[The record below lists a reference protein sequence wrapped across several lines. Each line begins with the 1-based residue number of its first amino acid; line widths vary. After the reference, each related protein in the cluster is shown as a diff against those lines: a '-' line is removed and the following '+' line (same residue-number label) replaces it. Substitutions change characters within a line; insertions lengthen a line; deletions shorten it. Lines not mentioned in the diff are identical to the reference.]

1 MDLQAA
7 KKRIDELVSVINY
20 HNQRYYFDDLPEI
33 EDYEYDALLR
43 ELEELETQFPQFSSE
58 DSPTRR
64 VGGSADKQFEPVEH
78 KVVMESLQDAF
89 SEQEVRDFD
98 RRVKEVAPD
107 ATYIVEPKIDGL
119 SVALEYENG
128 VFVRGSTRGDGRVG
142 ENVTQNLRTIKSIP
156 HKLTSTQRLVEVR
169 GEVYMPREVF
179 FELIKDMDKP
189 FKNPRNAAAGSLRQ
203 KNSEITAQRE
213 LDIFVFNV
221 QRQLGLDITSHKQ
234 SLEIMKELG
243 FKTVPFYFEAK
254 NIDEVIAAI
263 NEIGNRRRDL
273 PFDIDGA
280 VVKVNSYEHREQLGS
295 TSKFPKWA
303 VAYKYPPEL
312 KETKVL
318 DIIVQVGRTGVLTPL
333 AIFEPVLVAGSTV
346 SKATLHNQSYIT
358 KKDIRIGDTVII
370 RKAGD
375 IIPEVVEVKEHGEGS
390 VAYEMPTVCPSCGQ
404 PVINEDGEAALRCVN
419 PECEAQLLRNLIHF
433 CSRDAMDIEGLGTAV
448 LEVLRNE
455 GLLHSVADIYKLRA
469 EDISSLEGFGDKS
482 GENLIKAIGESKD
495 RGLSRLV
502 YALGIRNVGQ
512 KASELLSARFGDMKS
527 LMVAGIDDI
536 LKIDGFGNVMAQSV
550 VDYFALE
557 TTAQLIDELSA
568 LGILMENTDKVIDNR
583 FEGMTF
589 VLTGTLSEMTRDEA
603 SRIITAFGGKVSSS
617 VSKKTSVVL
626 AGESAGSKLDKANA
640 LGVRVI
646 DEAEFK
652 NMCE

>member
-1 MDLQAA
+1 MDLEFA
-7 KKRIDELVSVINY
+7 KKRMDELVETINY

-43 ELEELETQFPQFSSE
+43 ELEELEAEFPQFSSE
-58 DSPTRR
+58 NSPTKR
-64 VGGSADKQFEPVEH
+64 VGGQADKQFEPVEH

-98 RRVKEVAPD
+98 RKVKEVAPD

-128 VFVRGSTRGDGRVG
+128 VFVRGSTRGDGKVG
-142 ENVTQNLRTIKSIP
+142 ENVTQNLKTIKSIP
-156 HKLTSTQRLVEVR
+156 RKLNSTQRLVEVR

-221 QRQLGLDITSHKQ
+221 QRQSGLDIVTHKQ
-234 SLEIMKELG
+234 SLETMKELG
-243 FKTVPFYFEAK
+243 FKTVPFYFEAN
-254 NIDEVIAAI
+254 NIDEVITAI
-263 NEIGNRRRDL
+263 EEIGNRRKDL

-280 VVKVNSYEHREQLGS
+280 VVKVNSYEDRTKLGS

-312 KETKVL
+312 KETKLL
-318 DIIVQVGRTGVLTPL
+318 DIVVQVGRTGVLTPL
-333 AIFEPVLVAGSTV
+333 AIFEPVLVAGTTV

-375 IIPEVVEVKEHGEGS
+375 IIPEVVEVKEHSDGS
-390 VAYEMPTVCPSCGQ
+390 MPYEMPRVCPSCGQ
-404 PVINEDGEAALRCVN
+404 TAVNEDDEAALRCVN

-433 CSRDAMDIEGLGTAV
+433 CSRDAMDIEGLGAAV
-448 LEVLRNE
+448 LELLRSEN
-455 GLLHSVADIYKLRA
+455 LLHSVADIYKLKIS
-469 EDISSLEGFGDKS
+469 DISSLEGLGEKS
-482 GENLIKAIGESKD
+482 AENLIKAIEESKN

-502 YALGIRNVGQ
+502 YALGIRNIGQ
-512 KASELLSARFGDMKS
+512 KASELLSARFGDMTS
-527 LMVAGIDDI
+527 LMSAGVDDI
-536 LKIDGFGNVMAQSV
+536 SKIDGFGNIMAQSV
-550 VDYFALE
+550 ADYFTLE
-557 TTAQLIDELSA
+557 TTKQLVDELYK
-568 LGILMENTDKVIDNR
+568 LGILMENTDMVIDNR
-583 FEGMTF
+583 FEGMIF

-603 SRIITAFGGKVSSS
+603 SKIITSFGGKVSSS
-617 VSKKTSVVL
+617 VSKNTSVVL
-626 AGESAGSKLDKANA
+626 AGESAGSKLDKANK

-646 DEAEFK
+646 DETEFK

>member
-1 MDLQAA
+1 MDMEFA
-7 KKRIDELVSVINY
+7 KKRIDELVKTINY

-43 ELEELETQFPQFSSE
+43 ELEELEKEFPQFSDE
-58 DSPTRR
+58 NSPTKR
-64 VGGSADKQFEPVEH
+64 VGGKADKQFEPVEH

-98 RRVKEVAPD
+98 RRVREIAPD

-128 VFVRGSTRGDGRVG
+128 VFVRGSTRGDGKVG
-142 ENVTQNLRTIKSIP
+142 ENVTRNLKTIKSIP
-156 HKLTSTQRLVEVR
+156 EKLRETQRLIEVR

-179 FELIKDMDKP
+179 FELIKNQDKP

-203 KNSEITAQRE
+203 KNSEVTAQRE

-221 QRQLGLDITSHKQ
+221 QRQVGYDIKTHKQ
-234 SLEIMKELG
+234 SLEMMKELG
-243 FKTVPFYFEAK
+243 FKTVPLYFEAE
-254 NIDEVIAAI
+254 NIEQVISAI
-263 NEIGNRRRDL
+263 EEIGNRRKDL

-280 VVKVNSYEHREQLGS
+280 VVKVNSYEHREKLGS

-312 KETKVL
+312 KETKLL
-318 DIIVQVGRTGVLTPL
+318 DIVVQVGRTGVLTPL
-333 AIFEPVLVAGSTV
+333 AIFEPVLVAGTTV
-346 SKATLHNQSYIT
+346 SKATLHNQSYIS

-375 IIPEVVEVKEHGEGS
+375 IIPEVVEVKEHCDNS
-390 VAYEMPTVCPSCGQ
+390 KPYEMERVCPSCGQ
-404 PVINEDGEAALRCVN
+404 IAVNEDGEAALRCVN

-448 LEVLRNE
+448 LEMLRNE
-455 GLLHSVADIYKLRA
+455 GLLHNVADIYRLKID
-469 EDISSLEGFGDKS
+469 DISSLEGLGEKS
-482 GENLIKAIGESKD
+482 AENLIKAIDESKN

-502 YALGIRNVGQ
+502 YAFGIRNIGQ
-512 KASELLSARFGDMKS
+512 KASELLSARFGNMQS
-527 LMVAGIDDI
+527 LVEAEIDDVQN
-536 LKIDGFGNVMAQSV
+536 IDGFGTVMAQSV
-550 VDYFALE
+550 YDYFSLE
-557 TTAQLIDELSA
+557 TTKQLIDELCE
-568 LGILMENTDKVIDNR
+568 LGVLMENTDRVVDNR

-589 VLTGTLSEMTRDEA
+589 VLTGTLPEMTRDEA
-603 SRIITAFGGKVSSS
+603 TKIINSFGGKVSSS
-617 VSKKTSVVL
+617 VSKNTSLVL
-626 AGESAGSKLDKANA
+626 AGESAGSKLDKANK

-646 DEAEFK
+646 DEAQFK
-652 NMCE
+652 EMCK

>member
-1 MDLQAA
+1 MDLEFA
-7 KKRIDELVSVINY
+7 KKRIDELVETINY

-43 ELEELETQFPQFSSE
+43 ELEELEAQFPQFSSE
-58 DSPTRR
+58 NSPTKR
-64 VGGSADKQFEPVEH
+64 VGGQADKQFEPVEH

-98 RRVKEVAPD
+98 RKVKEIAPD

-128 VFVRGSTRGDGRVG
+128 VFVRGSTRGDGKVG
-142 ENVTQNLRTIKSIP
+142 ENVTQNLKTIKSIP
-156 HKLTSTQRLVEVR
+156 HKLNSTQRLVEVR

-221 QRQLGLDITSHKQ
+221 QRQSGLDINTHKQ
-234 SLEIMKELG
+234 SLETMKELG
-243 FKTVPFYFEAK
+243 FKTVPFYFEAN
-254 NIDEVIAAI
+254 NIDEVVSAI
-263 NEIGNRRRDL
+263 DEIGNRRKDL

-280 VVKVNSYEHREQLGS
+280 VVKVNSYEHRTKLGS

-312 KETKVL
+312 KETKLL
-318 DIIVQVGRTGVLTPL
+318 DIVVQVGRTGVLTPL
-333 AIFEPVLVAGSTV
+333 AIFEPVLVAGTTV

-375 IIPEVVEVKEHGEGS
+375 IIPEVVEVKEHNDGS
-390 VAYEMPTVCPSCGQ
+390 LPYEMPRICPSCGQ
-404 PVINEDGEAALRCVN
+404 PVVNEDDEAALRCVN

-433 CSRDAMDIEGLGTAV
+433 CSRDAMDIEGLGSAV
-448 LEVLRNE
+448 LELLRSNN
-455 GLLHSVADIYKLRA
+455 LLHSVADIYKLKIS
-469 EDISSLEGFGDKS
+469 DISSLEGLGEKS
-482 GENLIKAIGESKD
+482 AENLIKAIEGSKD

-502 YALGIRNVGQ
+502 YALGIRNIGQ
-512 KASELLSARFGDMKS
+512 KASELLSMKYGDIKS
-527 LMVAGIDDI
+527 LMNAGADDI
-536 LKIDGFGNVMAQSV
+536 SKIDGFGNIMAQSV
-550 VDYFALE
+550 ADYFALE
-557 TTAQLIDELSA
+557 TTKQLMDELCN

-589 VLTGTLSEMTRDEA
+589 VLTGTLSQMTRDEA
-603 SRIITAFGGKVSSS
+603 SKIITQYGGKVSSS
-617 VSKKTSVVL
+617 VSKNTSVVI
-626 AGESAGSKLDKANA
+626 AGESAGSKLDKANK

-646 DEAEFK
+646 DESEFGK
-652 NMCE
+652 MCE

>member
-20 HNQRYYFDDLPEI
+20 HNPRYYFDDLPEI

>member
-1 MDLQAA
+1 MDTELI
-7 KKRIDELVSVINY
+7 KKRIDELVNVINY

-43 ELEELETQFPQFSSE
+43 ELEELEAQYPQFSSE
-58 DSPTRR
+58 NSPTRR
-64 VGGSADKQFEPVEH
+64 VGGKADKQFEPVEH
-78 KVVMESLQDAF
+78 KVAMESLQDAF

-98 RRVKEVAPD
+98 RRVKEIAPD

-128 VFVRGSTRGDGRVG
+128 VFVRGSTRGDGKVG

-156 HKLTSTQRLVEVR
+156 DKLNYTQRLIEVR

-203 KNSEITAQRE
+203 KNSDITAQRE

-221 QRQLGLDITSHKQ
+221 QRQVGLDINTHKQ
-234 SLEIMKELG
+234 SLETMKELG
-243 FKTVPFYFEAK
+243 FKTVPFYFEAE
-254 NIDEVIAAI
+254 NIDEVISAI
-263 NEIGNRRRDL
+263 EEIGNSRKDL

-280 VVKVNSYEHREQLGS
+280 VVKVNSYAHREMLGS

-318 DIIVQVGRTGVLTPL
+318 DIVIQVGRTGVLTPL
-333 AIFEPVLVAGSTV
+333 AIFEPVLIAGTTV

-375 IIPEVVEVKEHGEGS
+375 IIPEVVEVKEHAADS
-390 VAYEMPTVCPSCGQ
+390 VAYEMARICPSCGQ
-404 PVINEDGEAALRCVN
+404 PAVNEDGEAALRCVN
-419 PECEAQLLRNLIHF
+419 PECEAQLIRNLIHF
-433 CSRDAMDIEGLGTAV
+433 CSRDAMDIEGLGSAV
-448 LEVLRNE
+448 LEILRNE
-455 GLLHSVADIYKLRA
+455 GLLHSVADIYKLKST
-469 EDISSLEGFGDKS
+469 DISSLEGFGDKS
-482 GENLIKAIGESKD
+482 GDNLINAINESKN
-495 RGLSRLV
+495 RGLSRLIH
-502 YALGIRNVGQ
+502 ALGIRNIGQ
-512 KASELLSARFGDMKS
+512 KASGLLSAKFGDIKS
-527 LMVAGIDDI
+527 LMSAEVEDV
-536 LKIDGFGNVMAQSV
+536 LKIDGFGSIMAQSV

-557 TTAQLIDELSA
+557 TTKQLIGELTQ
-568 LGILMENTDKVIDNR
+568 LGVLMENTDKVVDNR

-589 VLTGTLSEMTRDEA
+589 VLTGTLSEYTRDEA
-603 SRIITAFGGKVSSS
+603 SKIITSLGGKVSSS
-617 VSKKTSVVL
+617 VSKKTSIVL
-626 AGESAGSKLDKANA
+626 AGESAGSKLDKANQ

-646 DEAEFK
+646 DESEFRK
-652 NMCE
+652 MCE